1 MSDPPASELAIDFGD
16 RFARLGRSLGERE
29 AEHAPKLADARSCA
43 EKLRATVAAALEDFQ
58 RAARAA
64 GAPHLEIGLSDI
76 RIDDKHVRAVE
87 FELSR
92 GRHRAIVTAKSR
104 GEVTFVGPFHQGKAE
119 KPCRTFSSDARE
131 ELRDALGEFLEK
143 FLEEAATP

>member
-1 MSDPPASELAIDFGD
+1 MSDGRTSESTADFGD
-16 RFARLGRSLGERE
+16 RFERLGRTLGERE
-29 AEHAPKLADARSCA
+29 AEHARKIEEARACV
-43 EKLRATVAAALEDFQ
+43 EKLRVTVASALEDFHC
-58 RAARAA
+58 AARAA
-64 GAPHLEIGLSDI
+64 GSLHLEIGLSDV

-104 GEVTFVGPFHQGKAE
+104 GELTLVGPFRKGKAE
-119 KPCRTFSSDARE
+119 KPCRSFPFGAHQ
-131 ELRDALGEFLEK
+131 ELHDALGDLLER